1 MRDIYLSGVGVCGI
15 RYIHTCTHS
24 LDVAIN
30 GLFAWLNKYRQ
41 KGKNEGGGGGWGG
54 FGRNCT
60 VVPGCHLNSL
70 YTASASIIATWVFRT
85 FLWSIKR

>member
-1 MRDIYLSGVGVCGI
+1 MRDIYLSGVGVGGI

-41 KGKNEGGGGGWGG
+41 KGKNEGVGGGISD
-54 FGRNCT
+54 
-60 VVPGCHLNSL
+60 V
-70 YTASASIIATWVFRT
+70 TA
-85 FLWSIKR
+85 LWYQAFT